1 MLGANGSCKPSNVA
15 SGLSH
20 AAVIFNPQLGWG
32 RLDTY
37 QAVQACHALLF

>member
-1 MLGANGSCKPSNVA
+1 MLGANGNCTSSNVA

-20 AAVIFNPQLGWG
+20 AHSISYSQLGYG

-37 QAVQACHALLF
+37 LAVKACH